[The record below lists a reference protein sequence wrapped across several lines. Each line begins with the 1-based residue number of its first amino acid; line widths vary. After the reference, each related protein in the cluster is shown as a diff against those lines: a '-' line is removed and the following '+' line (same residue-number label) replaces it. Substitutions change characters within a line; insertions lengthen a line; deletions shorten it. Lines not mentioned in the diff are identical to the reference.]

1 MDFASFVIVAV
12 IILLCALPFVLG
24 SFRGLDRKADE
35 LEDVDPQTAQAPV
48 RHVRTLTV
56 EKGTT
61 AHDNR
66 HVLHKVEGAALMGC
80 SFY

>member
-35 LEDVDPQTAQAPV
+35 LENVDPQTAQAL
-48 RHVRTLTV
+48 RKAR
-56 EKGTT
+56 EDIDRGKGYYGP
-61 AHDNR
+61 R
-66 HVLHKVEGAALMGC
+66 Q
-80 SFY
+80 